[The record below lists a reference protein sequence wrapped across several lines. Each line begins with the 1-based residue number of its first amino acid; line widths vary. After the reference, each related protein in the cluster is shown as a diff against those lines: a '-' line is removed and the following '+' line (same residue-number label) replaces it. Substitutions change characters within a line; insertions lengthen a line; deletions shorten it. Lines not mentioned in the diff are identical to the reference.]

1 MLNNIIPSI
10 SHPTFVS
17 VLIIK
22 QISMKNTILTFSL
35 FLMAMVSN
43 QVYSQNE
50 IQIGSPEITFEKSE
64 HDYGVID
71 QYGNGEYEFKF
82 TNTGSAPLLI
92 KLAKGT
98 CGCTVPEWS
107 REPIQPGASSSIL
120 VRYDTKRVGV
130 FAKGVTITAN
140 TEPSI
145 TNIKIKGEVKASTS
159 VSPLKPA
166 SVPATK

>member
-1 MLNNIIPSI
+1 
-10 SHPTFVS
+10 
-17 VLIIK
+17 
-22 QISMKNTILTFSL
+22 MKNTIITFSF
-35 FLMAMVSN
+35 FLLALLSN
-43 QVYSQNE
+43 QVYGQGD
-50 IQIGSPEITFEKSE
+50 IQIGNPEITFEKSM

-82 TNTGSAPLLI
+82 TNTGTAPLLI
-92 KLAKGT
+92 TLAKGT

-107 REPIQPGASSSIL
+107 REPIQPGASSTIL

-145 TNIKIKGEVKASTS
+145 TNIKIKGEVKASPN
-159 VSPLKPA
+159 VSPMKPA
-166 SVPATK
+166 TVPVKTK

>member
-1 MLNNIIPSI
+1 
-10 SHPTFVS
+10 
-17 VLIIK
+17 
-22 QISMKNTILTFSL
+22 MKNTFLTFSFLL
-35 FLMAMVSN
+35 FGIFPGH
-43 QVYSQNE
+43 VYSQGD
-50 IQIGSPEITFEKSE
+50 IQIGTPEITFEKTL

-82 TNTGSAPLLI
+82 TNTGTAPLLI

-107 REPIQPGASSSIL
+107 REPIQPGDASTII
-120 VRYDTKRVGV
+120 VRYDTKRVGT

-145 TNIKIKGEVKASTS
+145 SNLKIKGEVKASKTNT
-159 VSPLKPA
+159 PLKPLA
-166 SVPATK
+166 IPTK